1 MTKDTRTSELAII
14 HIARKDLAIDD
25 ETYRAMLHMC
35 ARVTSSADLDHAGR
49 AKVIEHLKSR
59 GWKPKKA
66 TVANFKSKLIW
77 KIDQLLKEQDLNRAY
92 AEGIAK
98 QMYKRPKLEWCNA
111 QELRGIV
118 TALVNKQKA
127 DNGKNKNS

>member
-1 MTKDTRTSELAII
+1 MKKDTRRDELAII
-14 HIARKDLAIDD
+14 HIAKKDLGLDD

-35 ARVTSSADLDHAGR
+35 ARVTSSAELDHVGR

-66 TVANFKSKLIW
+66 KPAEAKAKLMW
-77 KIDQLLKEQDLNRAY
+77 KIAQLLKEQGLSHAY

-98 QMYKRPKLEWCNA
+98 QMYKRAKLEWCTPK
-111 QELRGIV
+111 ELSGIV
-118 TALVNKQKA
+118 TALVKKQKA
-127 DNGKNKNS
+127 DKKKVAND

>member
-1 MTKDTRTSELAII
+1 MKDARQSELAII
-14 HIARKDLAIDD
+14 HIARQELGLDD

-77 KIDQLLKEQDLNRAY
+77 KVDQLLKEQKLTRAY

-98 QMYKRPKLEWCNA
+98 QMYKRQKIEWCNA

-118 TALVNKQKA
+118 AALVKKQKA
-127 DNGKNKNS
+127 DDGKNKDS

>member
-1 MTKDTRTSELAII
+1 MTKDTRKSELAII
-14 HIARKDLAIDD
+14 HIAREELAMDD

-49 AKVIEHLKSR
+49 ARVIEYLKSR

-66 TVANFKSKLIW
+66 RVANFKSKLIW
-77 KIDQLLKEQDLNRAY
+77 KVNQLLNQQDLSKSY

-98 QMYKRPKLEWCNA
+98 QMYKREKLEWCTTN
-111 QELRGIV
+111 ELRGII
-118 TALVNKQKA
+118 TALVRKQEA
-127 DNGKNKNS
+127 DHVKN